1 MSRPKKSKSLSK
13 TVVKVKSDSPLTL
26 REHDIIRMHMKG
38 KNRKDIARAW
48 NISIST
54 VDTHIRHIHLKTNTN
69 DVQGVIKYGYEHGLD
84 K

>member
-1 MSRPKKSKSLSK
+1 MSISKKRKETNNKTMVKKSQNM
-13 TVVKVKSDSPLTL
+13 LTI
-26 REHDIIRMHMKG
+26 REYEIIRMHMKG

-54 VDTHIRHIHLKTNTN
+54 VDTHIRHIHLKTNTT
-69 DVQGVIKYGYEHGLD
+69 DLLGIIKYGYEHGLD